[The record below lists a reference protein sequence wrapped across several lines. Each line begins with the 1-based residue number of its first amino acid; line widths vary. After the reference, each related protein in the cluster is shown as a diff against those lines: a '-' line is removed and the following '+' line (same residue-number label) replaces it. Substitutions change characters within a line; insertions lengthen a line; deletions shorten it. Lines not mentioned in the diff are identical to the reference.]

1 MENNMVKLDE
11 ILEAVKYKE
20 AAKKKEEKKTCILWI
35 LAIIGIVAAVAA
47 VAYAVYRYLTP
58 DYLEYCAEV
67 CDDDVEVG
75 DLVKEVPDTEAAAA
89 RTEDYGARGLG
100 CRSRQITVF
109 ECLNSRWFGAVGTR
123 FGSVQIKLYRV
134 AHAGD
139 DGMFLRERKN
149 QKFRFSWGHPV
160 L

>member
-1 MENNMVKLDE
+1 MPL
-11 ILEAVKYKE
+11 
-20 AAKKKEEKKTCILWI
+20 
-35 LAIIGIVAAVAA
+35 
-47 VAYAVYRYLTP
+47 
-58 DYLEYCAEV
+58 
-67 CDDDVEVG
+67 
-75 DLVKEVPDTEAAAA
+75 
-89 RTEDYGARGLG
+89 GAG
-100 CRSRQITVF
+100 QITVF

>member
-1 MENNMVKLDE
+1 MEDNMVKLDE

-20 AAKKKEEKKTCILWI
+20 AAKKKEEKKNCILWI

-47 VAYAVYRYLTP
+47 VAYAVYRYLTRIIWKI
-58 DYLEYCAEV
+58 LTTT
-67 CDDDVEVG
+67 
-75 DLVKEVPDTEAAAA
+75 LTMIL
-89 RTEDYGARGLG
+89 RTRIWTRKNLKKASEEKKRGLRIAETYHQEQTDHG
-100 CRSRQITVF
+100 F
-109 ECLNSRWFGAVGTR
+109 ECLNSLWFGTVGTR

-139 DGMFLRERKN
+139 DRMFLRERKN